1 MSTNEQWNIFKKQ
14 LLDCRAEYVPIRKPR
29 KGKYAPWMKNG
40 IRKGIKKREKLW
52 KQYMQN
58 PTYDRKIAY
67 TKKRNE
73 VCAAMRKAKLDFEC
87 KLAENIKED
96 PKSFYAYV
104 RTKSRARVGI
114 GPLKDKNGKIVEDA
128 EGMTQILNK
137 YFASVFTR
145 ENLDNIPEIE
155 SLGKTS
161 LCDIEINNERVAKA
175 INDMKMNKAAGP
187 DELVST
193 YIKGTQESII
203 EQLVNLFEQSMEN
216 GEIPEDWK
224 IDPEIESIG
233 LNDRSTPFTDR
244 LDRSTRLL

>member
-1 MSTNEQWNIFKKQ
+1 
-14 LLDCRAEYVPIRKPR
+14 
-29 KGKYAPWMKNG
+29 MKNG

-52 KQYMQN
+52 KHYMQN

-73 VCAAMRKAKLDFEC
+73 VCAAMRKAKFDFEC

-155 SLGKTS
+155 PLGETGLS
-161 LCDIEINNERVAKA
+161 DIEINNERVAKA
-175 INDMKMNKAAGP
+175 IKDMKMNKAAGP

-193 YIKGTQESII
+193 FIKGTQESIN
-203 EQLVNLFEQSMEN
+203 EQLVNLFVQSMEN

-224 IDPEIESIG
+224 TANVTAIFKKGARGDPGNYRPVSLTSNVCKVFE
-233 LNDRSTPFTDR
+233 R
-244 LDRSTRLL
+244 LIKEDIVNYLEKIK

>member
-1 MSTNEQWNIFKKQ
+1 MI
-14 LLDCRAEYVPIRKPR
+14 YVK
-29 KGKYAPWMKNG
+29 
-40 IRKGIKKREKLW
+40 EK
-52 KQYMQN
+52 
-58 PTYDRKIAY
+58 IVAY
-67 TKKRNE
+67 SLGE
-73 VCAAMRKAKLDFEC
+73 DSQC

-145 ENLDNIPEIE
+145 ENLANIPEIE

-224 IDPEIESIG
+224 TANVTAIFKKGTRGDPGNYRPVSLTSNVCKVFE
-233 LNDRSTPFTDR
+233 R
-244 LDRSTRLL
+244 LIKEDMVNYLEKIK